1 MNSKILNYLETF
13 EGWLLIVF
21 SDSHGYHFQA
31 FNPVGEK
38 VGEGGTFDSVAISV
52 QRGRKFIT
60 GAKL

>member
-1 MNSKILNYLETF
+1 MLNYLETF

-21 SDSHGYHFQA
+21 NSPYGYHFQA
-31 FNPVGEK
+31 FSPAGNK
-38 VGEGGTFDSVAISV
+38 VGEFGKFNSVASAV